1 MLYEPGFCC
10 FQNGR
15 AGLMAADYLDVLRKR
30 NLLTWVY
37 ALLTALL
44 MNIVLFIIM
53 PMLQTNDCT
62 SQVPLEM
69 VPDVQIVQVRPI
81 NQKPVEKKTVQQE
94 IRKIPDPL
102 VPKTPAAPNMRPER
116 LELPFRIDPGFQP
129 AMKGLSSLPVDLG
142 FDAAINTDG
151 IFSAADLDAPVG
163 IQVRIPPVYPL
174 RARERRI
181 EGWVNVKLLVD
192 ASGRV
197 EHAEVIEA
205 HPEGYFEKSVLDCV
219 RKWKLTPP
227 TVGGEPVKA
236 WMVTKI
242 RFILD

>member
-1 MLYEPGFCC
+1 
-10 FQNGR
+10 
-15 AGLMAADYLDVLRKR
+15 MAADYLDVLRKR
-30 NLLTWVY
+30 NLLTWAY
-37 ALLTALL
+37 ALLAALL
-44 MNIVLFIIM
+44 MNIALFIIM

-62 SQVPLEM
+62 GQVPVEM
-69 VPDVQIVQVRPI
+69 VPDVRVVQIRHI
-81 NQKPVEKKTVQQE
+81 NHKPMEEKTAHQE
-94 IRKIPDPL
+94 IRKIPEPL
-102 VPKTPAAPNMRPER
+102 VPKTPAAPDIRPER
-116 LELPFRIDPGFQP
+116 LELSFTIDPDFQP

-142 FDAAINTDG
+142 FDAVINTDG

-163 IQVRIPPVYPL
+163 IQVRVPPVYPL

-192 ASGRV
+192 TSGRV

-205 HPEGYFEKSVLDCV
+205 QPEGYFEKSVLDCV

-227 TVGGEPVKA
+227 VVGGEPVKA